1 MGARRYQVSR
11 PIEAPAATVWALLTN
26 ADSYADWNKA
36 VLSIAG
42 AIRPGNTIELVS
54 IADPKR
60 TFKLTVKEML
70 EPSHMVWIAGM
81 PLGLFTGRR
90 TYTIADTA
98 HSTSEFTMVEEF
110 AGPLAALITKAI
122 PDLSASFNLFADSL
136 KEAAEHR
143 EVR

>member
-11 PIEAPAATVWALLTN
+11 AIEAPAITVWALLTD
-26 ADSYADWNKA
+26 ADSYTDWNKA
-36 VLSIAG
+36 VLAIAG
-42 AIRPGNTIELVS
+42 PIRQGNTISLTSV
-54 IADPKR
+54 ADPKR
-60 TFKLTVKEML
+60 AFKLKVKEMQD
-70 EPSHMVWIAGM
+70 PTRMVWIAGM

-110 AGPLAALITKAI
+110 TGPLAPLITKAI
-122 PDLSASFNLFADSL
+122 PDLTASFNLFADSL
-136 KEAAEHR
+136 KTAAEHR